1 MVNKTIDEKEI
12 AKKLIIDSLKMEE
25 SLISV
30 LKTEVKMLNK
40 KINDNVD
47 YAELQKLN
55 KTLRHIIY
63 VITILDD
70 RIDKGL
76 EILNNSKENHG
87 NKL

>member
-40 KINDNVD
+40 KMNDNVD